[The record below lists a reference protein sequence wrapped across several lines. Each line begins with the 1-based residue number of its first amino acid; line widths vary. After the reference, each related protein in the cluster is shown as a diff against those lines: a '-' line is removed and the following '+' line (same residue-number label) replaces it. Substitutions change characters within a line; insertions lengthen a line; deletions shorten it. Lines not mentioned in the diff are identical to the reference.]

1 LIVLNL
7 FQYKLWKLLSLRF
20 TNTNI
25 NLRQYYLPIHNN
37 LRILYKSVFYKDEH
51 KFLCQNKKTNKLRYR
66 QGVHMLIDNYLQKF
80 NLNLNQLC
88 INTILHFY
96 YFYQSTIS
104 ETTKEFNIS
113 ATTFYKIKN
122 DSLIY
127 LDSNY
132 LQ

>member
-1 LIVLNL
+1 
-7 FQYKLWKLLSLRF
+7 
-20 TNTNI
+20 
-25 NLRQYYLPIHNN
+25 
-37 LRILYKSVFYKDEH
+37 
-51 KFLCQNKKTNKLRYR
+51 
-66 QGVHMLIDNYLQKF
+66 MLIDNYLQKF